1 MLPSSSGP
9 GRCPP
14 QGGNGGSSPSGSANL
29 PIATYYEKTFGKG
42 VKTTLC
48 PKQGAT
54 QWTCEPFECICHLGP
69 ELRRK
74 DHGPE
79 CGENEHN

>member
-14 QGGNGGSSPSGSANL
+14 QGGNVGSNPAGSANL
-29 PIATYYEKTFGKG
+29 SDLERTFGKG

-48 PKQGAT
+48 PKQGIY
-54 QWTCEPFECICHLGP
+54 QWTCEPSECICHLGP
-69 ELRRK
+69 EMRRK

>member
-1 MLPSSSGP
+1 LSDLE
-9 GRCPP
+9 R
-14 QGGNGGSSPSGSANL
+14 
-29 PIATYYEKTFGKG
+29 TFGKG

-48 PKQGAT
+48 PKQGIY
-54 QWTCEPFECICHLGP
+54 QWTCEPSECICHLGP
-69 ELRRK
+69 EMRRK